1 MALQTIDHR
10 LVDIALERVGG
21 VDFEN
26 FVQSFF
32 SAVLGTHYVPLGGIH
47 DGGADGLVASSIF
60 EDNDQTRFLQASV
73 TPDTKTKVR
82 QTLKRLREFGR
93 NPKSLVYCTS
103 KSAGPIDVLENDLS
117 EELDCRVTIR
127 DAQYFTH
134 QINNSPQTIQAFSSY
149 LAPSVSFL
157 SDTGSAALI
166 QSSEKLP
173 ARTLCVFVG
182 QELER
187 RRGQTH
193 LLEAVTDS
201 LIIWALE
208 GTDPEKKIFRNK
220 DEIERRVVDAMPSA
234 KSFFKGVL
242 ESRLDELRTKSG
254 EGRRINYHKK
264 EGGFCLPFE
273 TRELVKSEN
282 IEDESLRIDVS
293 DVFRKRA
300 EQEIVDQSDNRK
312 LVELAVQVCHAAIH
326 KTFLGQGLELSLFL
340 SDETDENEPPSI
352 ESYIDEALEEN
363 GLKGEEAF
371 AVSNA
376 ALSIL
381 RQTFFRSSRKE
392 RIYLGKLS
400 RTYVLMFL
408 LKNEPRIVEY
418 LRSMSS
424 HFVLYVG
431 SDILVRSLSEHL
443 LRKEDQLTKNAL
455 NTVRTAGSKLVLT
468 DKSLDEVWH
477 HLKVS
482 HYEYINN
489 FREIDSFMNFDL
501 AKQINKIL
509 LRSYFYAKLENKDA
523 SKQNAITWNRYI
535 SQFCTAKDL
544 GRSSSRDELREYLIN
559 EFKMEFESSEDMEAG
574 LDLSERDVLTE
585 KILKVRGNSE
595 NEEGAEK
602 TLSQNAATTVLRI
615 YKQRKTNGERAGANP
630 FGYKTWWMTQQT
642 RIRNATGEL
651 VSTNGSKYMLRPEF
665 ILHFLTM
672 MPSTS
677 DLKGSYNE
685 VFPSILGVRLGNRM
699 DEKAFR
705 TVIRKAKEVFDQM
718 DDSRARVVLSN
729 ETAKLQSD
737 FLKKYDY

>member
-21 VDFEN
+21 VDFEK

-32 SAVLGTHYVPLGGIH
+32 SAVMGFSYVPLGGIH
-47 DGGADGLVASSIF
+47 DGGADGLIADSLF
-60 EDNDQTRFLQASV
+60 EDETQTRFLQASV

-82 QTLKRLREFGR
+82 HTLKRLREYGR
-93 NPKSLVYCTS
+93 TPKSLIYCTS
-103 KSAGPIDVLENDLS
+103 KTAGPIDVLESDLS
-117 EELDCRVTIR
+117 DELDCRITIR

-149 LAPSVSFL
+149 LSPSVSFL

-166 QSSEKLP
+166 QSTDELP

-187 RRGQTH
+187 RRGQTQ

-208 GTDPEKKIFRNK
+208 GTDPDKRVFKTR
-220 DEIERRVVDAMPSA
+220 DEIEERVINAMPSA
-234 KSFFKGVL
+234 KTFFRGVL
-242 ESRLDELRTKSG
+242 DTRLEELRTKSG
-254 EGRRINYHKK
+254 DGRRVNFHPK
-264 EGGFCLPFE
+264 ENGFCLPYE
-273 TRELVKSEN
+273 TRELIKSEN
-282 IEDESLRIDVS
+282 VGDEALRIDVS
-293 DVFRKRA
+293 EVFRKRA
-300 EQEIVDQSDNRK
+300 EQEIVDRSNNR
-312 LVELAVQVCHAAIH
+312 ELIEIAVSVCHSAIH

-340 SDETDENEPPSI
+340 SDEADENELPSV
-352 ESYIDEALEEN
+352 ESYIDQAIEES
-363 GLKGEEAF
+363 GLKGKDAGI
-371 AVSNA
+371 VSLA
-376 ALSIL
+376 ALNIL
-381 RQTFFRSSRKE
+381 RQAFYSSSRKE
-392 RIYLGKLS
+392 RVYLGKLS

-443 LRKEDQLTKNAL
+443 LPKEDQMTKNAL
-455 NTVRTAGSKLVLT
+455 STVRSAGSKLILT
-468 DKSLDEVWH
+468 DKALDEVWH

-489 FREIDSFMNFDL
+489 FQEIAQFMNFDL

-509 LRSYFYAKLENKDA
+509 IRSYFYARLENQAAKRPPFSWD
-523 SKQNAITWNRYI
+523 RYI
-535 SQFCTAKDL
+535 SQFCTVKEL
-544 GRSSSRDELREYLIN
+544 GNQSSRDELREYLIN
-559 EFKMEFESSEDMEAG
+559 EFKMVFETSEEMEAG
-574 LDLSERDVLTE
+574 LDLNERDNLTE
-585 KILKVRGNSE
+585 RILEVRGKTDRAQDS
-595 NEEGAEK
+595 EK
-602 TLSQNAATTVLRI
+602 TLSRNAATTALRI
-615 YKQRKTNGERAGANP
+615 YQQRKLNDERAGANP

-651 VSTNGSKYMLRPEF
+651 VAKNRSRYMLRPEF
-665 ILHFLTM
+665 ILHFLSM
-672 MPSTS
+672 MPSSSDMETS
-677 DLKGSYNE
+677 YTE

-699 DEKAFR
+699 DESAFR
-705 TVIRKAKEVFDQM
+705 TVIKKAKDVFDQM
-718 DDSRARVVLSN
+718 DDSRAKVVLSN

-737 FLKKYDY
+737 FFKKYDY

>member
-10 LVDIALERVGG
+10 LVEIALERVGG
-21 VDFEN
+21 VDFEK

-32 SAVLGTHYVPLGGIH
+32 SAVMGYSYVPLGGIH
-47 DGGADGLVASSIF
+47 DGGADGLIADSIF
-60 EDNDQTRFLQASV
+60 EDQTQTRFLQASV
-73 TPDTKTKVR
+73 TPDTKGKVR
-82 QTLKRLREFGR
+82 HTLKRLREYGR
-93 NPKSLVYCTS
+93 APKTLIYCTS
-103 KSAGPIDVLENDLS
+103 KSAGPIDVLESDLS
-117 EELDCRVTIR
+117 DELDCRITIR

-149 LAPSVSFL
+149 LAPSLSFL

-166 QSSEKLP
+166 QSSDALP

-187 RRGQTH
+187 RRGQTQ

-208 GTDPEKKIFRNK
+208 GTDPDKKIFRTK
-220 DEIERRVVDAMPSA
+220 VEIEERVIKAMPSA
-234 KSFFKGVL
+234 KTFFKGVL
-242 ESRLDELRTKSG
+242 ATRLEELRTKSG
-254 EGRRINYHKK
+254 DGRRINFHPK
-264 EGGFCLPFE
+264 EDGFCLPYE
-273 TRELVKSEN
+273 TRELIKSEN
-282 IEDESLRIDVS
+282 VEDEALRIDVS

-300 EQEIVDQSDNRK
+300 EQEIVDCRDNRE
-312 LVELAVQVCHAAIH
+312 LIELAVLVCHSAIH

-340 SDETDENEPPSI
+340 SDDTDENELPSI
-352 ESYIDEALEEN
+352 ESYVDEAISEN
-363 GLKGEEAF
+363 GLKGNDAGI
-371 AVSNA
+371 VSLT
-376 ALSIL
+376 ALNIL
-381 RQTFFRSSRKE
+381 RQTFYRSSRKE
-392 RIYLGKLS
+392 RVYLGKLS

-443 LRKEDQLTKNAL
+443 LPKEDQMTKNAL
-455 NTVRTAGSKLVLT
+455 STVRSAGSKLILT
-468 DKSLDEVWH
+468 DKALDEVWH

-482 HYEYINN
+482 HNEYVYN
-489 FREIDSFMNFDL
+489 FQEIAPFMNFDL

-509 LRSYFYAKLENKDA
+509 IRSYFYARLENQAAK
-523 SKQNAITWNRYI
+523 KPPFTWDRYI
-535 SQFCTAKDL
+535 SQFCTVKEL
-544 GRSSSRDELREYLIN
+544 GNKSSRDELREYLIN
-559 EFKMEFESSEDMEAG
+559 EFNMEFESSEKMEAG
-574 LDLSERDVLTE
+574 LDLDERDSLTE
-585 KILKVRGNSE
+585 KILSVRGKTDRDQDS
-595 NEEGAEK
+595 EK
-602 TLSQNAATTVLRI
+602 TLSKNAATTVLRV
-615 YKQRKTNGERAGANP
+615 YQRRKVNGERTGANP
-630 FGYKTWWMTQQT
+630 FGYKTWWVTQQT
-642 RIRNATGEL
+642 RIRNATSEL
-651 VSTNGSKYMLRPEF
+651 VAKNRAKYMLRPEF
-665 ILHFLTM
+665 ILHFLSM
-672 MPSTS
+672 MPSSSDMETS
-677 DLKGSYNE
+677 YTE

-705 TVIRKAKEVFDQM
+705 TVIQKAKDVFDQM